1 MLILESDSCAAAG
14 LSWLLLLLMNNN
26 PATGVWGGAGLELGL
41 GYQFICFLIAA

>member
-26 PATGVWGGAGLELGL
+26 PATGVLGGAGAGL

>member
-26 PATGVWGGAGLELGL
+26 PATGVWGGAGL